1 MFKLQITSSAMEVSA
16 EFLTLQNDNF
26 MERHVKFYKKIRE
39 EEDMFDVSIACDG
52 AEVRAHKL
60 IMSASSPLFK
70 RIIKSSNHPDPYIFL
85 KDLHPQ
91 DLTSI
96 VNFVYTGETKVE
108 ANSIQRF
115 MSSAL
120 DLQISGLVSEAPQE
134 DLERVET
141 EVREETVKTPSR
153 TKKTVKRKSGERE
166 REIPLE
172 ITKCAK
178 QEEHTA
184 TEEEEE
190 EEDTTVVTDFLE
202 VKEEAEVE
210 DDPGRAELSTNTVNG
225 NDTPNEDVNDALE
238 KEIEKRME
246 KIQDKSGQK
255 LTKCTVCGKT
265 FKQKSKAKFH
275 IETHVEGF
283 SHTCTICGAT
293 AKTKKSLSVHIYNRH
308 TKANK
313 QQD

>member
-1 MFKLQITSSAMEVSA
+1 MDVSA
-16 EFLTLQNDNF
+16 QFLTLQNDNF

-52 AEVRAHKL
+52 GEVRAHKL

-70 RIIKSSNHPDPYIFL
+70 RIIKSSNHPDPYIYL

-96 VNFVYTGETKVE
+96 LNFVYTGETKVE

-115 MSSAL
+115 MSSAS
-120 DLQISGLVSEAPQE
+120 DLQISGLVSEEPPEA
-134 DLERVET
+134 LEKVET
-141 EVREETVKTPSR
+141 ELVEEAVKTPSR
-153 TKKTVKRKSGERE
+153 SKKTLKRKSGERE
-166 REIPLE
+166 TERETPLE

-178 QEEHTA
+178 QEEDTSLG
-184 TEEEEE
+184 E
-190 EEDTTVVTDFLE
+190 EEDTDTNVVSDFLE
-202 VKEEAEVE
+202 VKEEAEAD
-210 DDPGRAELSTNTVNG
+210 DDPGPGELSTHTA
-225 NDTPNEDVNDALE
+225 NDNPNEDVNDALE

-313 QQD
+313 HQE

>member
-1 MFKLQITSSAMEVSA
+1 MDVSA
-16 EFLTLQNDNF
+16 QYLTLQNDNF

-39 EEDMFDVSIACDG
+39 EEDLFDVTIACDG

-70 RIIKSSNHPDPYIFL
+70 RIIKNSNHPNQYIYL
-85 KDLHPQ
+85 HKLHPQ

-96 VNFVYTGETKVE
+96 INFVYTGETKVE

-115 MSSAL
+115 MTSAS
-120 DLQISGLVSEAPQE
+120 DLQISGLVSEAPSE
-134 DLERVET
+134 SPDKVEA
-141 EVREETVKTPSR
+141 EYDEELVKTPSR
-153 TKKTVKRKSGERE
+153 TKKTLKRKSAERE
-166 REIPLE
+166 TPLE
-172 ITKCAK
+172 IAKFAK
-178 QEEHTA
+178 QVEDTSQ
-184 TEEEEE
+184 EEE
-190 EEDTTVVTDFLE
+190 EEDIDTNFVNDFLQ

-210 DDPGRAELSTNTVNG
+210 EDSGPGEQSTNTT
-225 NDTPNEDVNDALE
+225 NDNPNADVNDALE

-246 KIQDKSGQK
+246 KIQDSSGQK

-283 SHTCTICGAT
+283 SHKCTICGAT

-313 QQD
+313 HQE

>member
-1 MFKLQITSSAMEVSA
+1 MEVSA
-16 EFLTLQNDNF
+16 QYLTLQNDNF

-39 EEDMFDVSIACDG
+39 EEDLLDVTIACDG

-70 RIIKSSNHPDPYIFL
+70 RIIKNSSHPDPYIYL
-85 KDLHPQ
+85 HKLHPQ

-96 VNFVYTGETKVE
+96 INFVYTGETKVE

-115 MSSAL
+115 MTSAS
-120 DLQISGLVSEAPQE
+120 DLQISGLVSEAP
-134 DLERVET
+134 DKVET
-141 EVREETVKTPSR
+141 ELDEELVKTPSR
-153 TKKTVKRKSGERE
+153 TKKTLKRKSAE

-172 ITKCAK
+172 ITKFAK
-178 QEEHTA
+178 KVEDTSQ
-184 TEEEEE
+184 EEEEE
-190 EEDTTVVTDFLE
+190 EEDTDTNFVNDFLQ
-202 VKEEAEVE
+202 VKEEAEVD
-210 DDPGRAELSTNTVNG
+210 DDPGPGEQSTNTT
-225 NDTPNEDVNDALE
+225 NDSPNADVNDALE

-246 KIQDKSGQK
+246 KIQDDSGQK

-283 SHTCTICGAT
+283 SHNCTICGAT

-313 QQD
+313 HQE